1 MPDHLTQP
9 EDIDDSEFPDVEAEF
24 GGTSATVEYHC
35 TEEELAEAG
44 YEGGFTV
51 RTLDDMPEHESEF
64 LAPAVV
70 TDPLDYTEA
79 PYGGPLR
86 ALLESVEQWDWT
98 EIAALTRLVNA
109 LTADWMGPVRVV
121 SRAAR

>member
-9 EDIDDSEFPDVEAEF
+9 EDIDDSEFPDIEAEF
-24 GGTSATVEYHC
+24 GGTSATVKYPC

-44 YEGGFTV
+44 YAGRFTV

-64 LAPAVV
+64 LSPSVV
-70 TDPLDYTEA
+70 TDPLGYSEA
-79 PYGGPLR
+79 PYGRALR
-86 ALLESVEQWDWT
+86 ALLDSVEQWDWT
-98 EIAALTRLVNA
+98 EIVGLTRLVNA
-109 LTADWMGPVRVV
+109 LTANWMGPACVV